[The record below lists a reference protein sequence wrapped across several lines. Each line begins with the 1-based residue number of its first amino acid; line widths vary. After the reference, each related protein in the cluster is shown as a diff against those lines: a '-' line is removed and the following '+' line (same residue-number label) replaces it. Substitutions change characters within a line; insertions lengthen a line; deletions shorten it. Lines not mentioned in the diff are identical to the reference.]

1 MLFEGEEVVLKL
13 EVDSKFSEVEEE
25 VVSKVL
31 EEVSDWKSGRCS
43 LVLWRESSETP
54 KWT

>member
-1 MLFEGEEVVLKL
+1 MFEVEEVVSKL
-13 EVDSKFSEVEEE
+13 VVDSKFSEVEGE
-25 VVSKVL
+25 VVSKAL

-54 KWT
+54 RCI